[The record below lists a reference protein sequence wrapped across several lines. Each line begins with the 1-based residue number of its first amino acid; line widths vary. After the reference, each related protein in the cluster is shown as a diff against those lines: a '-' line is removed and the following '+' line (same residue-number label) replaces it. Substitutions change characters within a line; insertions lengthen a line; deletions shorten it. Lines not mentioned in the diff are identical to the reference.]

1 VSIIFLQLLTGKK
14 NASEA
19 SFFVSKEPREQ
30 NGSSL
35 RLAPFFRCRKSRDHV
50 SLLTSQ
56 PLLIRF
62 LNLTAVLP
70 SGTVLKTRSRARKS
84 SAGPD
89 LSKLF
94 IGAEGTLGVIT
105 EVTVRL
111 APLLPTRVGLVGF
124 PGVKQAVEAVV
135 EILGD
140 GVVVQCGELFFLFL
154 SALR

>member
-1 VSIIFLQLLTGKK
+1 MFLTLSRGNGPADT
-14 NASEA
+14 
-19 SFFVSKEPREQ
+19 SFSSSRTARAEWFV
-30 NGSSL
+30 L
-35 RLAPFFRCRKSRDHV
+35 FAFPFFETARCALNFFD
-50 SLLTSQ
+50 
-56 PLLIRF
+56 IRF

-89 LSKLF
+89 LTKLF

-111 APLLPTRVGLVGF
+111 APLLPTRVGMCGF

-135 EILGD
+135 EILGE
-140 GVVVQCGELFFLFL
+140 GVVVQCGEFDSRSSF
-154 SALR
+154 S

>member
-1 VSIIFLQLLTGKK
+1 
-14 NASEA
+14 
-19 SFFVSKEPREQ
+19 
-30 NGSSL
+30 
-35 RLAPFFRCRKSRDHV
+35 
-50 SLLTSQ
+50 
-56 PLLIRF
+56 
-62 LNLTAVLP
+62 
-70 SGTVLKTRSRARKS
+70 
-84 SAGPD
+84 
-89 LSKLF
+89 
-94 IGAEGTLGVIT
+94 VIT